1 MREAGFH
8 VFRVGLKYCLAEGD
22 LELLSLPSLPNKRV
36 LVFMWFGDG
45 TEALGMV
52 GKRSTN
58 KALSIPGHL
67 ADRDRSWAGMSHSA
81 GCHHF
86 LPSHF
91 LLEKD

>member
-67 ADRDRSWAGMSHSA
+67 ADRSTGRGQECHTLLDATTFSHPTFS
-81 GCHHF
+81 
-86 LPSHF
+86 
-91 LLEKD
+91 